1 MFQFCLGSWLGTIV
15 TSLPS
20 CCYMTHNRRQNC
32 WDTILKW
39 VISQDKTICASPV
52 SPSQRWSVCYRYR
65 AQRRNIAR
73 RGWGRESFF
82 FPFWSRQN
90 VTKALILSL
99 IEVMIGLVL
108 FLARD
113 FSNNH
118 KPRRCKKQNKINKT
132 NKATTKLLLKLIWKL
147 LLININTHKQCT

>member
-1 MFQFCLGSWLGTIV
+1 MGSCVGAACKVSPDWSLKIMTCHSFNCFSFVWGHGLGTIV

-20 CCYMTHNRRQNC
+20 CCYMTNNRQQNC

-39 VISQDKTICASPV
+39 FISENKTICASPL
-52 SPSQRWSVCYRYR
+52 SPNQRWSVCYRYR
-65 AQRRNIAR
+65 VQRHNIAW
-73 RGWGRESFF
+73 RGWGRKSFIF
-82 FPFWSRQN
+82 SFWSRQN
-90 VTKALILSL
+90 VTKTLVLSP

-118 KPRRCKKQNKINKT
+118 KPRLCKK
-132 NKATTKLLLKLIWKL
+132 
-147 LLININTHKQCT
+147 